1 MRGSTITMTKHKPH
15 RSVVITAI
23 VVIGALEAYA
33 LSQGIDGVL
42 LTGVLALLAGLAGW
56 VIPSPQLKT
65 H

>member
-1 MRGSTITMTKHKPH
+1 MTKHKPH

-33 LSQGIDGVL
+33 LSQGIDGLL
-42 LTGVLALLAGLAGW
+42 LTASIAVVAGLAGW
-56 VIPSPQLKT
+56 VIPGPQLKT